1 MAEERSCVSD
11 SEDAPARGA
20 SRAYSAGGGQ
30 GHSATGR
37 VLRGGRGRP
46 ARGKGGRAPSARG
59 GSSAQAQCAKNS
71 VREEASASTSSVSG
85 SESAEASRIRKAEQT
100 WASHKQAKKAKV
112 EDIGDTAM
120 FSPKKQQVEKDC
132 SLMSFVREAVAK
144 LTQEDRRSLN
154 QMAISYAELMAGIG
168 TGTIAMECIVRAL
181 ATEEVYMQAKPAF
194 FSESCTWKRHRLLQT
209 LSHLKLSAYD
219 MFGSTSDLKALAT
232 DLVIV
237 SIECDDISMSS
248 TTQKSVLDTSGRSG
262 QSLTQFFAYLT
273 SLEQTKRPGV
283 IIFECVAAL
292 KYNKQFETG
301 TEKVAE
307 HMSEFGYFT
316 SFATLDSSDYGLPQS
331 RKRCYGISLKLDSFG
346 PRGKEQGM
354 HAIQRA
360 WDLIGQL
367 QTTCESLDHLW
378 NRCQEGYQAAGHK
391 APGRRQEQAR
401 KGKWPDL
408 HDRFVNAKKLT
419 QADLARAQLLW
430 AEQQFQGLHLPLR
443 EKEAVKL
450 SLASLRKTLD
460 ADIPM
465 DRLLV
470 VNSGDS
476 LDRMRWAC
484 NIHHCLLPAKS
495 FTYLKKSGASTKQSP
510 IFWFGLQ
517 GLAQRELAL
526 AGLPGEL
533 TLRQVQDLAGNA
545 FSANVIAAMLLG
557 TLCTLFKDHGRQ

>member
-1 MAEERSCVSD
+1 VQAELTLPEV
-11 SEDAPARGA
+11 ARATLPQAEVAGA
-20 SRAYSAGGGQ
+20 ALPEAKAAGLLLLEVAALQ
-30 GHSATGR
+30 E
-37 VLRGGRGRP
+37 V
-46 ARGKGGRAPSARG
+46 
-59 GSSAQAQCAKNS
+59 AKHNLL
-71 VREEASASTSSVSG
+71 
-85 SESAEASRIRKAEQT
+85 KLNAEQT

-144 LTQEDRRSLN
+144 LTQEDRKSLN

-301 TEKVAE
+301 TEK
-307 HMSEFGYFT
+307 
-316 SFATLDSSDYGLPQS
+316 
-331 RKRCYGISLKLDSFG
+331 
-346 PRGKEQGM
+346 
-354 HAIQRA
+354 
-360 WDLIGQL
+360 
-367 QTTCESLDHLW
+367 
-378 NRCQEGYQAAGHK
+378 
-391 APGRRQEQAR
+391 
-401 KGKWPDL
+401 
-408 HDRFVNAKKLT
+408 
-419 QADLARAQLLW
+419 
-430 AEQQFQGLHLPLR
+430 
-443 EKEAVKL
+443 
-450 SLASLRKTLD
+450 
-460 ADIPM
+460 
-465 DRLLV
+465 
-470 VNSGDS
+470 
-476 LDRMRWAC
+476 
-484 NIHHCLLPAKS
+484 
-495 FTYLKKSGASTKQSP
+495 
-510 IFWFGLQ
+510 
-517 GLAQRELAL
+517 
-526 AGLPGEL
+526 
-533 TLRQVQDLAGNA
+533 
-545 FSANVIAAMLLG
+545 
-557 TLCTLFKDHGRQ
+557 